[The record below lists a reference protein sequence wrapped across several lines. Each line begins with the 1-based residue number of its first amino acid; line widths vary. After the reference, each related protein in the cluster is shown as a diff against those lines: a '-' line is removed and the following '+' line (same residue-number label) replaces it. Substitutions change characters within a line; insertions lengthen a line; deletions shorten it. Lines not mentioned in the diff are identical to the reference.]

1 MHTGNKHTHKT
12 GGSGMPMNGGDWRSG
27 PIPHGGT
34 REEGMGVPTGAWA
47 TILPRVANGKKT
59 ANQKEE
65 QETSKEKRKQ
75 RGNSQTK
82 ALTTVGLQYQTNSQ
96 KEQNRK
102 RKNRTKPAE
111 TTRATNTANTSNRHH
126 TIDTIH
132 VLFSDASGMSAN
144 HRRPLDMHSFWS

>member
-1 MHTGNKHTHKT
+1 
-12 GGSGMPMNGGDWRSG
+12 MPMNGGDWRSG

-82 ALTTVGLQYQTNSQ
+82 ALTTVGLQYQANSQ
-96 KEQNRK
+96 KEQSRK

-111 TTRATNTANTSNRHH
+111 TTRATNTANTSNKNSNM
-126 TIDTIH
+126 
-132 VLFSDASGMSAN
+132 LFSLKRNKKRSKNAEQKRN
-144 HRRPLDMHSFWS
+144 TRPIHIQWLYNRFSRGKRE